1 MKVVAPLFICLS
13 ISVYG
18 YSQDLSQ
25 SEKIYILDEN
35 IARDLN
41 LPDKLIINPNG
52 LIEMSDGSRFNEIV
66 FNHGK
71 IYLKEGDSNEMVEL
85 KFKNDGTLKGRLKT
99 DEFNSVVNYS
109 AFVKCSNEDH
119 DPKHLCKLGKDPKDC
134 GETDCVW

>member
-1 MKVVAPLFICLS
+1 MKVVITSLICSIFS
-13 ISVYG
+13 ISIYA
-18 YSQDLSQ
+18 QDFSR

-35 IARDLN
+35 VARDLK

-71 IYLKEGDSNEMVEL
+71 IYLKEGDSNEMFEL

-99 DEFNSVVNYS
+99 DELNSVINYS
-109 AFVKCSNEDH
+109 AYVKCSNEDH
-119 DPKHLCKLGKDPKDC
+119 DPKHLCKLGNDPKDC